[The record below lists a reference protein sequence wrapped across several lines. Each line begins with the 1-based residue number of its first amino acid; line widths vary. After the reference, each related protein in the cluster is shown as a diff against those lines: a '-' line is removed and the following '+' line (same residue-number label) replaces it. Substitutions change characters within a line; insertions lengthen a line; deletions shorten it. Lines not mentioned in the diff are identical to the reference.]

1 MILDY
6 RDYNY
11 MISLHILY
19 GVNFVIGQEYVF
31 KKIAFRLPGKNS
43 WPQNK
48 LQNKRKYHC
57 LHIKIK
63 RNILF
68 YYFLKQFL

>member
-19 GVNFVIGQEYVF
+19 GVNFVIGICILKNYIQITW
-31 KKIAFRLPGKNS
+31 KKFMAT
-43 WPQNK
+43 
-48 LQNKRKYHC
+48 
-57 LHIKIK
+57 
-63 RNILF
+63 
-68 YYFLKQFL
+68 KQTAK

>member
-19 GVNFVIGQEYVF
+19 GVNFVIGICIK
-31 KKIAFRLPGKNS
+31 KKITFRLPGKNS

-48 LQNKRKYHC
+48 LQNKRKYHY